1 MKILIDLKSN
11 LLKELLTTNL
21 LKEIDCKVTAEKENT
36 IPDIVV
42 TDIYRIKSVKEKYPD
57 SKIVIIELGNQK
69 KEILSAIIN
78 YNIKGIISSNSDF
91 NLFKKAITMICDGE
105 IWVSRDYMSGLM
117 NHIDRKKSSLNIH
130 FTEREKQIIDMICKG
145 ASNRKIA
152 NELFIAEQTVKT
164 HINNIFKK
172 LNIKKRYEL
181 IKMWDTIEH

>member
-1 MKILIDLKSN
+1 
-11 LLKELLTTNL
+11 
-21 LKEIDCKVTAEKENT
+21 
-36 IPDIVV
+36 
-42 TDIYRIKSVKEKYPD
+42 
-57 SKIVIIELGNQK
+57 
-69 KEILSAIIN
+69 
-78 YNIKGIISSNSDF
+78 
-91 NLFKKAITMICDGE
+91 MICDGE